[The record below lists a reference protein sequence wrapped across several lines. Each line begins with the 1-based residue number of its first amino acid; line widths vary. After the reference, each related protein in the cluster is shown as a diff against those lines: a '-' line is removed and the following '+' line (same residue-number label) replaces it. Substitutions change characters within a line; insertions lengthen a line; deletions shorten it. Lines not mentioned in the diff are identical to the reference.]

1 MNEIRERERERVSRV
16 GRIQIS
22 KTNNP
27 NIHSID
33 TNGGTG
39 IGLIFCLYSLI
50 SVPL

>member
-1 MNEIRERERERVSRV
+1 MNEIREREGGRENRV

-39 IGLIFCLYSLI
+39 IGSIFCLYSLI
-50 SVPL
+50 SVLL